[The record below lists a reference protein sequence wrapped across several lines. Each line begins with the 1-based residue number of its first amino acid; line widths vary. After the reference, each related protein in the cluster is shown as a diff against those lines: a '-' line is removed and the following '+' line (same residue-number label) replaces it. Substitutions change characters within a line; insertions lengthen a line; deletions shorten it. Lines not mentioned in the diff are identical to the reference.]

1 MRRGA
6 SWPICRPCVQSRFRL
21 SAPALALFFPGRP
34 APIGT
39 KSQSRSH
46 HRRCSL
52 WWRRLDPP
60 VDCSSGS
67 IGESHLHP
75 KTCVCVIAVTYSSF
89 RFRERIHII
98 FAPMPYCVANM
109 QLLDQNHTRLPRPTS
124 LLEWHRW
131 FAWHPVPIVID
142 GRLHYAWLQSVERKW
157 GSSRYSGTIKWRYRL
172 RMRSRSR

>member
-1 MRRGA
+1 MPSVHLRSTYCSHTSRR
-6 SWPICRPCVQSRFRL
+6 
-21 SAPALALFFPGRP
+21 FPPLLEMKTGRD
-34 APIGT
+34 AN
-39 KSQSRSH
+39 
-46 HRRCSL
+46 RRCQN
-52 WWRRLDPP
+52 RVDPP

-131 FAWHPVPIVID
+131 FAWHPAPIVID

-172 RMRSRSR
+172 RTSSRSR